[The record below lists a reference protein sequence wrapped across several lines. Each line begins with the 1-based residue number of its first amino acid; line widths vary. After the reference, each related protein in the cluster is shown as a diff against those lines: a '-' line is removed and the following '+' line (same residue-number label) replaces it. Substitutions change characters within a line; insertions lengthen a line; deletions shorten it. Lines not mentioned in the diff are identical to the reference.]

1 MNLAPKTV
9 KTLGVLVSLA
19 SMTATALLVIIPLQG
34 QIAADEAT
42 LEQSKIVTMTKE
54 VNYERLK
61 KGEDNLIQAKE
72 DATTFHTLVANTKNI
87 ESASRAITT
96 ARNDGVKINSFNF
109 LDQQEVVPIESPGSI
124 SDGYQPPQAFA
135 VDVSQLKPQEA
146 GESGSGMSG
155 YSRIPIVVEVT
166 AVNYESLSTY
176 LNDLANQQRLI
187 TIISVDSSK
196 MQNEG
201 DISATIYAY
210 AFVYPG

>member
-1 MNLAPKTV
+1 MNLTPKAV

-34 QIAADEAT
+34 QIASDEAT

-61 KGEDNLIQAKE
+61 KGEDNLVQAQE
-72 DATTFHTLVANTKNI
+72 DATTFHALVANTKNI
-87 ESASRAITT
+87 ESASRAITS
-96 ARNDGVKINSFNF
+96 ARNEGVKINSFNF
-109 LDQQEVVPIESPGSI
+109 LDQQEVIPIESPGSI
-124 SDGYQPPQAFA
+124 SDGYQPPQAFNI
-135 VDVSQLKPQEA
+135 DVSHLKPQDA
-146 GESGSGMSG
+146 SESGSGMAG
-155 YSRIPIVVEVT
+155 YSRIPAVIEVT

-176 LNDLANQQRLI
+176 LNDLAHQPRLL

-196 MQNEG
+196 TQNDG